1 MSQVTVNRIASVLER
16 DFTGKIDMSDW
27 VGRPEAEIHTAFLSR
42 ALAALCIKNL
52 AAVDVDTA
60 GACVTDGYDDGGI
73 DAFYF
78 DQSEDII
85 FFVQT
90 KWSKDGST
98 PLNGDGS
105 TKFLEGVTNILS
117 EKLDRFN
124 HKITKRAAEI
134 RNALYSDRN
143 VRVFLV
149 TAHNAAQPISSHVK
163 RRIEDYIADLND
175 PIEIAHSKD
184 FDQTGVYRLITSET
198 QAKKITLDISLRDWG
213 GIERPHLVPG
223 IRVE

>member
-1 MSQVTVNRIASVLER
+1 MKSSLGSKFQDAACALAEDTSAIATNDPREQNAKLSLSGGRSFMSQVTVNRIASVLER

-27 VGRPEAEIHTAFLSR
+27 VGRSDEERRTAFLSR

-52 AAVDVDTA
+52 AVVDATTA
-60 GACVTDGYDDGGI
+60 GASVTDGYEDGGI

-78 DQSEDII
+78 DQSDDII

-124 HKITKRAAEI
+124 NKITKRAAEI

-143 VRVFLV
+143 VRVCLV
-149 TAHNAAQPISSHVK
+149 TAHNAAQPVSSHVK
-163 RRIEDYIADLND
+163 TPY
-175 PIEIAHSKD
+175 
-184 FDQTGVYRLITSET
+184 
-198 QAKKITLDISLRDWG
+198 
-213 GIERPHLVPG
+213 
-223 IRVE
+223 